1 MTTQASTVLRYPKG
15 WFALTTVYSFTGL
28 AILASIVFSCCCFS
42 IDENPLM
49 KWLFGGLAIIFE
61 LGKFY
66 VWYEYGECKARRE
79 LSGAFWSLLFYSVLA
94 AISIGGSIGGINS
107 ATNTILNQ
115 QARHEREI
123 ARFDEQIASIE
134 RQIQLNEEAARKY
147 IEMARIS
154 SGVSGLQQANTKLR
168 LRQDELRQERDAK
181 PINEQSSMLGLMSSL
196 ADGVGM
202 SISQVQ
208 FLLVCFL
215 SVLLDV
221 FGAFFVSLIGE
232 ENRFRRSWLWQQA
245 RSRPWPVRRKRRP
258 WCPPWWPDRNPS
270 RRWWLRCAA
279 RWRAASLKCSKRRV
293 AEALSLSLEE
303 VDRVFQHLLAQG
315 CWDRAA
321 TATTTSARRELII
334 RPPQGGLYC
343 RAGAVLVGQH
353 HHQAEEGGQPAADAD
368 DPVKPLAPV

>member
-1 MTTQASTVLRYPKG
+1 MTTQDASALRYPKG

-28 AILASIVFSCCCFS
+28 AILASIIFSLLLFLS
-42 IDENPLM
+42 IDDNPLM

-66 VWYEYGECKARRE
+66 VWYEYGERKARRD

-107 ATNTILNQ
+107 ATNTVLSQ

-147 IEMARIS
+147 IELERIS
-154 SGVSGLQQANTKLR
+154 SGVSSLQHANTKLR
-168 LRQDELRQERDAK
+168 LQQDELRQQRDAK
-181 PINEQSSMLGLMSSL
+181 PVNEQSSMLGLMSSL

-232 ENRFRRSWLWQQA
+232 ESRFRRMWRWQQA
-245 RSRPWPVRRKRRP
+245 RARAEEQEALAQAAQPEPMQPPEPAPEVLAQVRGALE
-258 WCPPWWPDRNPS
+258 S
-270 RRWWLRCAA
+270 GE
-279 RWRAASLKCSKRRV
+279 LKCSKRSV
-293 AEALSLSLEE
+293 AQALSLSLEE
-303 VDRVFQHLLAQG
+303 VDRVFHHLLSQG
-315 CWDRAA
+315 V
-321 TATTTSARRELII
+321 LG
-334 RPPQGGLYC
+334 QGSNRHYHL
-343 RAGAVLVGQH
+343 RT
-353 HHQAEEGGQPAADAD
+353 DSD
-368 DPVKPLAPV
+368 

>member
-1 MTTQASTVLRYPKG
+1 MTTQDASALRYPKG

-28 AILASIVFSCCCFS
+28 AILASIIFSLLLFLS
-42 IDENPLM
+42 IDDNPLM

-66 VWYEYGECKARRE
+66 VWYEYGERKARRD

-107 ATNTILNQ
+107 ATNTVLSQ

-147 IEMARIS
+147 IELERIS
-154 SGVSGLQQANTKLR
+154 SGVSSLQHANTKLR
-168 LRQDELRQERDAK
+168 LQQDELRQQRDAK
-181 PINEQSSMLGLMSSL
+181 PVNEQSSMLGLMSSL

-232 ENRFRRSWLWQQA
+232 ESRFRRMWRWQQA
-245 RSRPWPVRRKRRP
+245 RACAEEQEALAQAAQPEPMQPPEPAPEVLAQVRGALERGE
-258 WCPPWWPDRNPS
+258 
-270 RRWWLRCAA
+270 
-279 RWRAASLKCSKRRV
+279 LKCSKRSV
-293 AEALSLSLEE
+293 AQALSLSLEE
-303 VDRVFQHLLAQG
+303 VDRVFHHLLSQG
-315 CWDRAA
+315 V
-321 TATTTSARRELII
+321 LG
-334 RPPQGGLYC
+334 QGSNRHYYLNS
-343 RAGAVLVGQH
+343 
-353 HHQAEEGGQPAADAD
+353 QP
-368 DPVKPLAPV
+368 VQ

>member
-1 MTTQASTVLRYPKG
+1 MTTQDASALRYPKG

-28 AILASIVFSCCCFS
+28 AILASIIFSLLLFLS
-42 IDENPLM
+42 IDDNPLM

-66 VWYEYGECKARRE
+66 VWYEYGERKARRD

-107 ATNTILNQ
+107 ATNTVLSQ

-147 IEMARIS
+147 IELERIS
-154 SGVSGLQQANTKLR
+154 SGVSSLQHANTKLR
-168 LRQDELRQERDAK
+168 LQQDELRQQRDAK
-181 PINEQSSMLGLMSSL
+181 PVNEQSSMLGLMSSL

-232 ENRFRRSWLWQQA
+232 ESRFRRMWRWQQA
-245 RSRPWPVRRKRRP
+245 RARAEEQEALAQAAQSEPMQ
-258 WCPPWWPDRNPS
+258 PPEPAPEVLAQVHGALES
-270 RRWWLRCAA
+270 GE
-279 RWRAASLKCSKRRV
+279 LKCSKRSV
-293 AEALSLSLEE
+293 AQALSLSLEE
-303 VDRVFQHLLAQG
+303 VDRVFHHLLSQG
-315 CWDRAA
+315 V
-321 TATTTSARRELII
+321 LG
-334 RPPQGGLYC
+334 QGSNRHYYLNS
-343 RAGAVLVGQH
+343 
-353 HHQAEEGGQPAADAD
+353 QP
-368 DPVKPLAPV
+368 VQ

>member
-1 MTTQASTVLRYPKG
+1 MTTQDASALRYPKG

-28 AILASIVFSCCCFS
+28 AILASIIFSLLLFLS
-42 IDENPLM
+42 IDDNPLM

-66 VWYEYGECKARRE
+66 VWYEYGERKARRD

-107 ATNTILNQ
+107 ATNTVLSQ

-147 IEMARIS
+147 IELERIS
-154 SGVSGLQQANTKLR
+154 SGVSSLQHANTKLR
-168 LRQDELRQERDAK
+168 LQQDELRQQRDAK
-181 PINEQSSMLGLMSSL
+181 PVNEQSSMLGLMSSL

-232 ENRFRRSWLWQQA
+232 ESRFRRMWRWQQA
-245 RSRPWPVRRKRRP
+245 RARAEEQEALAQAAQPEPMQPPEPAPEVLAQVRGALE
-258 WCPPWWPDRNPS
+258 S
-270 RRWWLRCAA
+270 GE
-279 RWRAASLKCSKRRV
+279 LKCSKRSV
-293 AEALSLSLEE
+293 AQALSLSLEE
-303 VDRVFQHLLAQG
+303 VDRVFHHLLSQG
-315 CWDRAA
+315 V
-321 TATTTSARRELII
+321 LG
-334 RPPQGGLYC
+334 QGSNRHYYLNS
-343 RAGAVLVGQH
+343 
-353 HHQAEEGGQPAADAD
+353 QP
-368 DPVKPLAPV
+368 V

>member
-1 MTTQASTVLRYPKG
+1 MTTQASAVLRYPKG

-28 AILASIVFSCCCFS
+28 AILASIVFSLLLFLS

-66 VWYEYGECKARRE
+66 VWYEYGECKARRD
-79 LSGAFWSLLFYSVLA
+79 LGGAFWSLLFYSVLA

-181 PINEQSSMLGLMSSL
+181 PVNEQSSMLGLMSSL

-232 ENRFRRSWLWQQA
+232 ENRFRRSWLWQRDREREQVVLQQA
-245 RSRPWPVRRKRRP
+245 EAAAMAQQVPGRPEPEPEVVEQV
-258 WCPPWWPDRNPS
+258 
-270 RRWWLRCAA
+270 RCALE
-279 RWRAASLKCSKRRV
+279 SGELKCSKRSV
-293 AEALSLSLEE
+293 AQALSLSLEE

-315 CWDRAA
+315 V
-321 TATTTSARRELII
+321 LG
-334 RPPQGGLYC
+334 QGSNRHYHLSSQGS
-343 RAGAVLVGQH
+343 
-353 HHQAEEGGQPAADAD
+353 
-368 DPVKPLAPV
+368 

>member
-1 MTTQASTVLRYPKG
+1 MTTHDTSALRYPKG

-28 AILASIVFSCCCFS
+28 AILASIIFSMLLFLS

-66 VWYEYGECKARRE
+66 VWYEYGERKSRRD

-107 ATNTILNQ
+107 ATNTVLSQ
-115 QARHEREI
+115 QARHEREM

-147 IEMARIS
+147 IELERIS
-154 SGVSGLQQANTKLR
+154 SGVSSLQHANTKLR
-168 LRQDELRQERDAK
+168 LQQDELRQQRDAK
-181 PINEQSSMLGLMSSL
+181 PVNEQSSMLGLMSSL

-232 ENRFRRSWLWQQA
+232 ENRFRRMWCWQQQQA
-245 RSRPWPVRRKRRP
+245 PLATQEALATSTRPEPMMPPEPEPEVLAQVRDALERGE
-258 WCPPWWPDRNPS
+258 
-270 RRWWLRCAA
+270 
-279 RWRAASLKCSKRRV
+279 LKCSKRSV
-293 AEALSLSLEE
+293 AQALSLSLEE
-303 VDRVFQHLLAQG
+303 VDRVFHHLLLQG
-315 CWDRAA
+315 VLGQGSNRHYHLRAEH
-321 TATTTSARRELII
+321 S
-334 RPPQGGLYC
+334 
-343 RAGAVLVGQH
+343 
-353 HHQAEEGGQPAADAD
+353 
-368 DPVKPLAPV
+368 

>member
-1 MTTQASTVLRYPKG
+1 MTTQATAALRYPKG

-28 AILASIVFSCCCFS
+28 AILASIVFSLLLFLS
-42 IDENPLM
+42 IDDNPLM

-66 VWYEYGECKARRE
+66 VWYEYGECKARRDFG
-79 LSGAFWSLLFYSVLA
+79 GAFWSLLFYSVLA

-107 ATNTILNQ
+107 ATNTILSQ
-115 QARHEREI
+115 QARHEREM

-168 LRQDELRQERDAK
+168 LKQDELRLERDAK
-181 PINEQSSMLGLMSSL
+181 PLNEQSSMLGLMSSL

-215 SVLLDV
+215 SILLDA
-221 FGAFFVSLIGE
+221 FGAYFVSLIGE
-232 ENRFRRSWLWQQA
+232 ENRFRRHWLWQRQRERA
-245 RSRPWPVRRKRRP
+245 EAAPSSPVEPAVVDKPAPAPALVERV
-258 WCPPWWPDRNPS
+258 
-270 RRWWLRCAA
+270 
-279 RWRAASLKCSKRRV
+279 RAALESGELKCSKRRV
-293 AEALSLSLEE
+293 AEVLAMPLEE
-303 VDRVFQHLLAQG
+303 VDRVFQHLLAEGVLGQG
-315 CWDRAA
+315 SNRHYYLN
-321 TATTTSARRELII
+321 TAS
-334 RPPQGGLYC
+334 
-343 RAGAVLVGQH
+343 H
-353 HHQAEEGGQPAADAD
+353 
-368 DPVKPLAPV
+368 

>member
-1 MTTQASTVLRYPKG
+1 MTTQDTAALRYPKG

-28 AILASIVFSCCCFS
+28 AILASIVFSLLLFLS
-42 IDENPLM
+42 IDDNPLM

-66 VWYEYGECKARRE
+66 VWYEYGECKARRD
-79 LSGAFWSLLFYSVLA
+79 LGGAFWSLLFYSVLA

-107 ATNTILNQ
+107 ATNTILSQ

-134 RQIQLNEEAARKY
+134 RQIQLNEDAARKY

-168 LRQDELRQERDAK
+168 LKQDELRQERDAK
-181 PINEQSSMLGLMSSL
+181 PLNEQSSMLGLMSSL

-215 SVLLDV
+215 SILLDA
-221 FGAFFVSLIGE
+221 FGAYFVSLIGA
-232 ENRFRRSWLWQQA
+232 ENRFRRWWQRQQQQA
-245 RSRPWPVRRKRRP
+245 QADALVPADPLPVAKPAPEPALVARVRSVLE
-258 WCPPWWPDRNPS
+258 S
-270 RRWWLRCAA
+270 GE
-279 RWRAASLKCSKRRV
+279 LKCSKRKV
-293 AEALSLSLEE
+293 AETLALPLEE
-303 VDRVFQHLLAQG
+303 VDRVFQHLLAEGVLGQG
-315 CWDRAA
+315 SNRHYHLQ
-321 TATTTSARRELII
+321 TN
-334 RPPQGGLYC
+334 
-343 RAGAVLVGQH
+343 
-353 HHQAEEGGQPAADAD
+353 
-368 DPVKPLAPV
+368 

>member
-1 MTTQASTVLRYPKG
+1 MTTQATAALRYPKG

-28 AILASIVFSCCCFS
+28 AILASIVFSLLLFLS
-42 IDENPLM
+42 IDDNPLM

-66 VWYEYGECKARRE
+66 VWYEYGECKARRD
-79 LSGAFWSLLFYSVLA
+79 LGGAFWSLLFYSVLA

-107 ATNTILNQ
+107 ATNTILSQ

-168 LRQDELRQERDAK
+168 LKQDELRQERDAK
-181 PINEQSSMLGLMSSL
+181 PLNEQSSMLGLMSSL

-215 SVLLDV
+215 SVLLDA

-232 ENRFRRSWLWQQA
+232 ENRFRRQWLWQRQREHA
-245 RSRPWPVRRKRRP
+245 EAV
-258 WCPPWWPDRNPS
+258 
-270 RRWWLRCAA
+270 
-279 RWRAASLKCSKRRV
+279 AASPVEPVAVGKPAPAPVLVERVRVALESGELKCSKRRV
-293 AEALSLSLEE
+293 AEVLAMPLEE

-315 CWDRAA
+315 V
-321 TATTTSARRELII
+321 LG
-334 RPPQGGLYC
+334 QGSNRHYHLN
-343 RAGAVLVGQH
+343 A
-353 HHQAEEGGQPAADAD
+353 PAS
-368 DPVKPLAPV
+368 

>member
-1 MTTQASTVLRYPKG
+1 MTTQDASALRYPKG

-28 AILASIVFSCCCFS
+28 AILASIIFSLLLFLS
-42 IDENPLM
+42 IDDNPLM

-66 VWYEYGECKARRE
+66 VWYEYGERKARRD

-107 ATNTILNQ
+107 ATNTVLSQ

-147 IEMARIS
+147 IELERIS
-154 SGVSGLQQANTKLR
+154 SGVSSLQHANTKLR
-168 LRQDELRQERDAK
+168 LQQDELRQQRDAK
-181 PINEQSSMLGLMSSL
+181 PVNEQSSMLGLMSSL

-232 ENRFRRSWLWQQA
+232 ESRFRRMWRWQQVRA
-245 RSRPWPVRRKRRP
+245 RAEEQEALAQVTQPEPMQPPEPAPEVLAQVRGALERGE
-258 WCPPWWPDRNPS
+258 
-270 RRWWLRCAA
+270 
-279 RWRAASLKCSKRRV
+279 LKCSKRSV
-293 AEALSLSLEE
+293 AQALSLSLEE
-303 VDRVFQHLLAQG
+303 VDRVFHHLLSQG
-315 CWDRAA
+315 V
-321 TATTTSARRELII
+321 LG
-334 RPPQGGLYC
+334 QGSNRHYYLNS
-343 RAGAVLVGQH
+343 
-353 HHQAEEGGQPAADAD
+353 QP
-368 DPVKPLAPV
+368 VQ

>member
-1 MTTQASTVLRYPKG
+1 MTTQASAVLRYPKG

-28 AILASIVFSCCCFS
+28 AILASIVFSLLLFLS
-42 IDENPLM
+42 IDDNPLM

-66 VWYEYGECKARRE
+66 VWYEYGECKARRD
-79 LSGAFWSLLFYSVLA
+79 LGGAFWSLLFYSVLA

-107 ATNTILNQ
+107 ATNTVLSQ
-115 QARHEREI
+115 QARHERELT
-123 ARFDEQIASIE
+123 RFDEQIASIE

-168 LRQDELRQERDAK
+168 LQQDELRQERDAK
-181 PINEQSSMLGLMSSL
+181 PVNEQSSMLGLMSSL

-202 SISQVQ
+202 SLSQVQ

-232 ENRFRRSWLWQQA
+232 ENRFRRMWHWQQA
-245 RSRPWPVRRKRRP
+245 REQA
-258 WCPPWWPDRNPS
+258 
-270 RRWWLRCAA
+270 AA
-279 RWRAASLKCSKRRV
+279 RQVELPMVASKPEPEPAVVAQVRSVLESGELKCSKRSV
-293 AEALSLSLEE
+293 AQALSLSLEE
-303 VDRVFQHLLAQG
+303 VDRVFQHLLAEGVLGQG
-315 CWDRAA
+315 SNRHYHL
-321 TATTTSARRELII
+321 SS
-334 RPPQGGLYC
+334 Q
-343 RAGAVLVGQH
+343 AG
-353 HHQAEEGGQPAADAD
+353 
-368 DPVKPLAPV
+368 

>member
-1 MTTQASTVLRYPKG
+1 MTTQDASALRYPKG

-28 AILASIVFSCCCFS
+28 AILASIIFSLLLFLS
-42 IDENPLM
+42 IDDNPLM

-66 VWYEYGECKARRE
+66 VWYEYGERKARRD

-107 ATNTILNQ
+107 ATNTVLSQ

-147 IEMARIS
+147 IELERIS
-154 SGVSGLQQANTKLR
+154 SGVSSLQHANTKLR
-168 LRQDELRQERDAK
+168 LQQDELRQQRDAK
-181 PINEQSSMLGLMSSL
+181 PVNEQSSMLGLMSSL

-232 ENRFRRSWLWQQA
+232 ESRFRRMWRWQQA
-245 RSRPWPVRRKRRP
+245 RARAEEQEALAQAVQPEPMQPPEPAPEVLAQVRGALERGE
-258 WCPPWWPDRNPS
+258 
-270 RRWWLRCAA
+270 
-279 RWRAASLKCSKRRV
+279 LKCSKRSV
-293 AEALSLSLEE
+293 AQALSLSLEE
-303 VDRVFQHLLAQG
+303 VDRVFHHLLSQG
-315 CWDRAA
+315 V
-321 TATTTSARRELII
+321 LG
-334 RPPQGGLYC
+334 QGSNRHYHL
-343 RAGAVLVGQH
+343 RS
-353 HHQAEEGGQPAADAD
+353 DSD
-368 DPVKPLAPV
+368 

>member
-1 MTTQASTVLRYPKG
+1 MTTQDASALRYPKG

-28 AILASIVFSCCCFS
+28 AILASIIFSLLLFLS
-42 IDENPLM
+42 IDDNPLM

-66 VWYEYGECKARRE
+66 VWYEYGERKARRD

-107 ATNTILNQ
+107 ATNTVLSQ

-147 IEMARIS
+147 IELERIS
-154 SGVSGLQQANTKLR
+154 SGVSSLQHANTKLR
-168 LRQDELRQERDAK
+168 LQQDELRQQRDAK
-181 PINEQSSMLGLMSSL
+181 PVNEQSSMLGLMSSL

-232 ENRFRRSWLWQQA
+232 ESRFRRMWRWQQA
-245 RSRPWPVRRKRRP
+245 RARAEEQEALAQAAQPGPMQPPEPAPEVLAQVRGALE
-258 WCPPWWPDRNPS
+258 S
-270 RRWWLRCAA
+270 GE
-279 RWRAASLKCSKRRV
+279 LKCSKRSV
-293 AEALSLSLEE
+293 AQSLSLSLEE
-303 VDRVFQHLLAQG
+303 VDRVFHHLLSQG
-315 CWDRAA
+315 V
-321 TATTTSARRELII
+321 LG
-334 RPPQGGLYC
+334 QGSNRHYYLNS
-343 RAGAVLVGQH
+343 
-353 HHQAEEGGQPAADAD
+353 QP
-368 DPVKPLAPV
+368 VQ

>member
-1 MTTQASTVLRYPKG
+1 MTTQDASALRYPKG

-28 AILASIVFSCCCFS
+28 AILASIIFSLLLFLS
-42 IDENPLM
+42 IDDNPLM

-66 VWYEYGECKARRE
+66 VWYEYGERKARRD

-94 AISIGGSIGGINS
+94 VISIGGSIGGINS
-107 ATNTILNQ
+107 ATNTVLSQ

-147 IEMARIS
+147 IELERIS
-154 SGVSGLQQANTKLR
+154 SGVSSLQHANTKLR
-168 LRQDELRQERDAK
+168 LQQDELRQQRDAK
-181 PINEQSSMLGLMSSL
+181 PVNEQSSMLGLMSSL

-232 ENRFRRSWLWQQA
+232 ENRFRRMWRWQQA
-245 RSRPWPVRRKRRP
+245 RSRAEEQEVLAQAAQPEPMQLPEPAPEVLAQVRGALE
-258 WCPPWWPDRNPS
+258 S
-270 RRWWLRCAA
+270 GE
-279 RWRAASLKCSKRRV
+279 LKCSKRSV
-293 AEALSLSLEE
+293 AQALSLSLEE
-303 VDRVFQHLLAQG
+303 VDRVFHHLLSQG
-315 CWDRAA
+315 V
-321 TATTTSARRELII
+321 LG
-334 RPPQGGLYC
+334 QGSNRHYYLNS
-343 RAGAVLVGQH
+343 
-353 HHQAEEGGQPAADAD
+353 QP
-368 DPVKPLAPV
+368 VQ

>member
-1 MTTQASTVLRYPKG
+1 MGLHSAVWLTIIGSQISSAPHRLFIMTTQDTAALRYPKG

-28 AILASIVFSCCCFS
+28 AILASIVFSLLLFLS
-42 IDENPLM
+42 IDDNPLM

-66 VWYEYGECKARRE
+66 VWYEYGECKARRDFG
-79 LSGAFWSLLFYSVLA
+79 GAFWSLLFYSVLA

-107 ATNTILNQ
+107 ATNTILSQ
-115 QARHEREI
+115 QARHEREL

-168 LRQDELRQERDAK
+168 LKQDELRLERDAK
-181 PINEQSSMLGLMSSL
+181 PLNEQSSMLGLMSSL

-215 SVLLDV
+215 SVLLDA
-221 FGAFFVSLIGE
+221 FGAYFVSLIGA
-232 ENRFRRSWLWQQA
+232 ENRFRRQWLLQQRERA
-245 RSRPWPVRRKRRP
+245 ETVSSEAVDILVDKPAPAPALVERVRGALE
-258 WCPPWWPDRNPS
+258 S
-270 RRWWLRCAA
+270 GE
-279 RWRAASLKCSKRRV
+279 LKCSKRKV
-293 AEALSLSLEE
+293 AEVLAMPLEE

-315 CWDRAA
+315 VLGQGSNRHYYLN
-321 TATTTSARRELII
+321 TSAN
-334 RPPQGGLYC
+334 
-343 RAGAVLVGQH
+343 
-353 HHQAEEGGQPAADAD
+353 
-368 DPVKPLAPV
+368 

>member
-1 MTTQASTVLRYPKG
+1 MITQPSAVLRYPKG

-28 AILASIVFSCCCFS
+28 AILASIVFSLLLFLS

-66 VWYEYGECKARRE
+66 VWYEYGECKARRD
-79 LSGAFWSLLFYSVLA
+79 LGGAFWSLLFYSVLA

-181 PINEQSSMLGLMSSL
+181 PVNEQSSMLGLMSSL

-232 ENRFRRSWLWQQA
+232 ENRFRRSWLWQRDREREQVVLQQA
-245 RSRPWPVRRKRRP
+245 EAAAMAQLLPGRPEPEPEVVEQVRSALE
-258 WCPPWWPDRNPS
+258 NGE
-270 RRWWLRCAA
+270 
-279 RWRAASLKCSKRRV
+279 LKCSKRSV
-293 AEALSLSLEE
+293 AQALSLSLEE

-315 CWDRAA
+315 V
-321 TATTTSARRELII
+321 LG
-334 RPPQGGLYC
+334 QGSNRHYHLSSQGS
-343 RAGAVLVGQH
+343 
-353 HHQAEEGGQPAADAD
+353 
-368 DPVKPLAPV
+368 

>member
-1 MTTQASTVLRYPKG
+1 MTTQDASALRYPKG

-28 AILASIVFSCCCFS
+28 AILASIIFSLLLFLS
-42 IDENPLM
+42 IDDNPLM

-66 VWYEYGECKARRE
+66 VWYEYGERKARRD

-107 ATNTILNQ
+107 ATNTVLSQ

-147 IEMARIS
+147 IELERIS
-154 SGVSGLQQANTKLR
+154 SGVSSLQHANTKLR
-168 LRQDELRQERDAK
+168 LQQDELRQQRDAK
-181 PINEQSSMLGLMSSL
+181 PVNEQSSMLGLMSSL

-221 FGAFFVSLIGE
+221 FGAFFISLIGE
-232 ENRFRRSWLWQQA
+232 ESRFRRMWRWQQA
-245 RSRPWPVRRKRRP
+245 RARAEEQEALAQAAQPEPMQPPEPAPEVLAQVRGALE
-258 WCPPWWPDRNPS
+258 S
-270 RRWWLRCAA
+270 GE
-279 RWRAASLKCSKRRV
+279 LKCSKRSV
-293 AEALSLSLEE
+293 AQALSLSLEE
-303 VDRVFQHLLAQG
+303 VDRVFHHLLSQG
-315 CWDRAA
+315 V
-321 TATTTSARRELII
+321 LG
-334 RPPQGGLYC
+334 QGSNRHYYLNS
-343 RAGAVLVGQH
+343 
-353 HHQAEEGGQPAADAD
+353 QP
-368 DPVKPLAPV
+368 VQ

>member
-1 MTTQASTVLRYPKG
+1 MTTQDASALRYPKG

-28 AILASIVFSCCCFS
+28 AILASIIFSLLLFLS
-42 IDENPLM
+42 IDDNPLM

-66 VWYEYGECKARRE
+66 VWYEYGERKARRD

-107 ATNTILNQ
+107 ATNTVLSQ

-147 IEMARIS
+147 IELERIS
-154 SGVSGLQQANTKLR
+154 SGVSSLQHANTKLR
-168 LRQDELRQERDAK
+168 LQQDELRQQRDAK
-181 PINEQSSMLGLMSSL
+181 PVNEQSSMLGLMSSL

-232 ENRFRRSWLWQQA
+232 ESRFRRMWRWQQA
-245 RSRPWPVRRKRRP
+245 RARAEEQEALAQAAQPEPMLLPEPAPEVLAQVRGALE
-258 WCPPWWPDRNPS
+258 S
-270 RRWWLRCAA
+270 GE
-279 RWRAASLKCSKRRV
+279 LKCSKRSV
-293 AEALSLSLEE
+293 AQALSLSLEE
-303 VDRVFQHLLAQG
+303 VDRVFHHLLSQG
-315 CWDRAA
+315 V
-321 TATTTSARRELII
+321 LG
-334 RPPQGGLYC
+334 QGSNRHYYLNS
-343 RAGAVLVGQH
+343 
-353 HHQAEEGGQPAADAD
+353 QP
-368 DPVKPLAPV
+368 VQ

>member
-1 MTTQASTVLRYPKG
+1 MTTQDASALRYPKG

-28 AILASIVFSCCCFS
+28 AILASIIFSLLLFLS
-42 IDENPLM
+42 IDDNPLM

-66 VWYEYGECKARRE
+66 VWYEYGERKARRD

-107 ATNTILNQ
+107 ATNTVLSQ

-147 IEMARIS
+147 IELERIS
-154 SGVSGLQQANTKLR
+154 SGVSSLQHANTKLR
-168 LRQDELRQERDAK
+168 LQQDELRQQRDAK
-181 PINEQSSMLGLMSSL
+181 PVNEQSSMLGLMSSL
-196 ADGVGM
+196 AVGVGM

-232 ENRFRRSWLWQQA
+232 ESRFRRMWRWQQA
-245 RSRPWPVRRKRRP
+245 RARAEEREALAQAAQPEPMQPPEPAPEVLAQVRGALE
-258 WCPPWWPDRNPS
+258 S
-270 RRWWLRCAA
+270 GE
-279 RWRAASLKCSKRRV
+279 LKCSKRSV
-293 AEALSLSLEE
+293 AQALSLSLEE
-303 VDRVFQHLLAQG
+303 VDRVFHHLLSQG
-315 CWDRAA
+315 V
-321 TATTTSARRELII
+321 LG
-334 RPPQGGLYC
+334 QGSNRHYYLNS
-343 RAGAVLVGQH
+343 
-353 HHQAEEGGQPAADAD
+353 QP
-368 DPVKPLAPV
+368 VQ

>member
-1 MTTQASTVLRYPKG
+1 MTTQDASALRYPKG

-28 AILASIVFSCCCFS
+28 AILASIIFSLLLFLS
-42 IDENPLM
+42 IDDNPLM

-66 VWYEYGECKARRE
+66 VWYEYGERKARRD

-107 ATNTILNQ
+107 ATNTVLSQ

-147 IEMARIS
+147 IELERIS
-154 SGVSGLQQANTKLR
+154 SGVSSLQHANTKLR
-168 LRQDELRQERDAK
+168 LQQDELRQQRDAK
-181 PINEQSSMLGLMSSL
+181 PVNEQSSMLGLMSSL

-232 ENRFRRSWLWQQA
+232 ESRFRRMWRWQQA
-245 RSRPWPVRRKRRP
+245 RARAEEQEALAQAAQPEPMQPPEPAPEVLAQVRGALE
-258 WCPPWWPDRNPS
+258 S
-270 RRWWLRCAA
+270 GE
-279 RWRAASLKCSKRRV
+279 LKCSKRSV
-293 AEALSLSLEE
+293 AQALSLSLEE
-303 VDRVFQHLLAQG
+303 VDRVFHHLLSQG
-315 CWDRAA
+315 V
-321 TATTTSARRELII
+321 LG
-334 RPPQGGLYC
+334 QGSNRHYYLNS
-343 RAGAVLVGQH
+343 
-353 HHQAEEGGQPAADAD
+353 QP
-368 DPVKPLAPV
+368 VQ

>member
-1 MTTQASTVLRYPKG
+1 MTTQDASALRYPKG

-28 AILASIVFSCCCFS
+28 AILASIIFSLLLFLS
-42 IDENPLM
+42 IDDNPLM

-66 VWYEYGECKARRE
+66 VWYEYGERKARRD

-107 ATNTILNQ
+107 ATNTVLSQ

-147 IEMARIS
+147 IELERIS
-154 SGVSGLQQANTKLR
+154 SGVSSLQHANTKLR
-168 LRQDELRQERDAK
+168 LQQDELRQQRDAK
-181 PINEQSSMLGLMSSL
+181 PVNEQSSMLGLMSSL

-232 ENRFRRSWLWQQA
+232 ESRFRRMWRWQQA
-245 RSRPWPVRRKRRP
+245 RARAEEQEALAQAAQPEPMLLPEPAPAVLAQVRGALE
-258 WCPPWWPDRNPS
+258 S
-270 RRWWLRCAA
+270 GE
-279 RWRAASLKCSKRRV
+279 LKCSKRSV
-293 AEALSLSLEE
+293 AQALSLSLEE
-303 VDRVFQHLLAQG
+303 VDRVFHHLLSQG
-315 CWDRAA
+315 V
-321 TATTTSARRELII
+321 LG
-334 RPPQGGLYC
+334 QGSNRHYYLNS
-343 RAGAVLVGQH
+343 
-353 HHQAEEGGQPAADAD
+353 QP
-368 DPVKPLAPV
+368 VQ

>member
-28 AILASIVFSCCCFS
+28 AILASIVFSLLLFLS

-245 RSRPWPVRRKRRP
+245 REQTLARQAEAAAMVPAVVARQEPEPEVVAQVRSALESG
-258 WCPPWWPDRNPS
+258 D
-270 RRWWLRCAA
+270 
-279 RWRAASLKCSKRRV
+279 LKCSKRRV

-315 CWDRAA
+315 V
-321 TATTTSARRELII
+321 LG
-334 RPPQGGLYC
+334 QGSNRHYHLSSQGS
-343 RAGAVLVGQH
+343 
-353 HHQAEEGGQPAADAD
+353 
-368 DPVKPLAPV
+368 

>member
-28 AILASIVFSCCCFS
+28 AILASIVFSLLLFLS

-279 RWRAASLKCSKRRV
+279 RWRAASSSAASGGSQRRCRCRWRRWTGCSSICWPRG
-293 AEALSLSLEE
+293 AGTGQQPPLPP
-303 VDRVFQHLLAQG
+303 QLAG
-315 CWDRAA
+315 
-321 TATTTSARRELII
+321 ELII
-334 RPPQGGLYC
+334 RPPQGGLLLPC
-343 RAGAVLVGQH
+343 
-353 HHQAEEGGQPAADAD
+353 GGCASGS
-368 DPVKPLAPV
+368 APSSG

>member
-1 MTTQASTVLRYPKG
+1 MTTQDSSTLRYPKG

-28 AILASIVFSCCCFS
+28 AILASIIFSLLLFLS
-42 IDENPLM
+42 IDDNPLM

-66 VWYEYGECKARRE
+66 VWYEYGERKARRD

-107 ATNTILNQ
+107 ATNTVLSQ
-115 QARHEREI
+115 QARHEREL

-147 IEMARIS
+147 IELERIS
-154 SGVSGLQQANTKLR
+154 SGVSSLQHANTKLR
-168 LRQDELRQERDAK
+168 LQQDELRQQRDAK
-181 PINEQSSMLGLMSSL
+181 PVNEQSSMLGLMSSL

-232 ENRFRRSWLWQQA
+232 ENRFRRMWRWQQDQA
-245 RSRPWPVRRKRRP
+245 RREAQEALAMAAQPEPIIPPEPASEVLAQVRGALM
-258 WCPPWWPDRNPS
+258 S
-270 RRWWLRCAA
+270 GE
-279 RWRAASLKCSKRRV
+279 LKCSKRSV
-293 AEALSLSLEE
+293 AQALSLSLEE
-303 VDRVFQHLLAQG
+303 VDRVFHHLLSQG
-315 CWDRAA
+315 V
-321 TATTTSARRELII
+321 LG
-334 RPPQGGLYC
+334 QGSNRHYYLNP
-343 RAGAVLVGQH
+343 ALEQ
-353 HHQAEEGGQPAADAD
+353 QPG
-368 DPVKPLAPV
+368 